1 MSVARTE
8 KGLSAILS
16 FFSFFSSPLPSLL
29 FLELFFT
36 FPRIDKINE
45 DRHYASSTLPGGE
58 ERRVI
63 VTVALNY
70 VFFSFLRGGTEVAKS
85 RRFGERGC
93 VDTPMAGFAGIAS
106 DLRPRR

>member
-1 MSVARTE
+1 MLLP
-8 KGLSAILS
+8 LSRA
-16 FFSFFSSPLPSLL
+16 
-29 FLELFFT
+29 E
-36 FPRIDKINE
+36 
-45 DRHYASSTLPGGE
+45 E

-70 VFFSFLRGGTEVAKS
+70 VFFFFFTGWHGGSTEVAKS